1 MILITGAAGK
11 TGQAIIQQLRARNV
25 PIRAMVRNQ
34 KQMESLQQPGMEQTV
49 SGIISGDVT
58 SADDLLKATANIQT
72 IYHICP
78 NMHPEEVAI
87 GEKLV
92 AAARANRVERIVY
105 HSVLHPQTEEMPHH
119 WNKLRVEEVLLKS
132 GIDYTILQPCA
143 YMQNVLAYRKA
154 IVETG
159 VYRIPYAAETRIG
172 MVDLEEIAEVAAEI
186 LCNSTHRGAI
196 YELANG
202 EALSQMEVAQV
213 IALQLGREVT
223 AEAADREQWALLMRQ
238 SGMNE
243 YAISTLRRM
252 FEYYERYGFWGN
264 GKILE
269 MLLGRRPKSFTEWV
283 STQQWR

>member
-34 KQMESLQQPGMEQTV
+34 KQAESLQQTGAEQTV
-49 SGIISGDVT
+49 SQIISGNIT

-119 WNKLRVEEVLLKS
+119 WNKLRVEELLLKS

-143 YMQNVLAYRKA
+143 YMQNVLAYRNA
-154 IVETG
+154 IVETE
-159 VYRIPYAAETRIG
+159 VYRIPYAAKTRIG
-172 MVDLEEIAEVAAEI
+172 MVDLEEIAEVAARV
-186 LCNSTHRGAI
+186 LCDSTHRGAI

-202 EALSQMEVAQV
+202 EALSQLEVAQV
-213 IALQLGREVT
+213 IALQLGRGVT

-243 YAISTLRRM
+243 YAISTLRKM

>member
-25 PIRAMVRNQ
+25 PIRAIVRNQ
-34 KQMESLQQPGMEQTV
+34 TQMESLQQQRMEQTV
-49 SGIISGDVT
+49 SQIISGDVT

-143 YMQNVLAYRKA
+143 YMQNVLAYRNA
-154 IVETG
+154 IVETE
-159 VYRIPYAAETRIG
+159 VYRIPYAAKTRIG
-172 MVDLEEIAEVAAEI
+172 MVDLEEIAEVAARV

-243 YAISTLRRM
+243 YAISTLRKM

>member
-25 PIRAMVRNQ
+25 PIRAMVRNP
-34 KQMESLQQPGMEQTV
+34 KQVESLQQPGAEQTV
-49 SGIISGDVT
+49 SQIISGDVT

-119 WNKLRVEEVLLKS
+119 WNKLRVEELLLKS

-143 YMQNVLAYRKA
+143 YMQNVLAYRNA
-154 IVETG
+154 IVETE
-159 VYRIPYAAETRIG
+159 VYRIPYAAKTRIG
-172 MVDLEEIAEVAAEI
+172 MVDLEEIAEVAARV
-186 LCNSTHRGAI
+186 LCDSTHRGAI

-202 EALSQMEVAQV
+202 EALSQLEVAQV
-213 IALQLGREVT
+213 IALQLGRGVT
-223 AEAADREQWALLMRQ
+223 AEAADREQWALLVRQ
-238 SGMNE
+238 NGMNE

-252 FEYYERYGFWGN
+252 FEYYERFGFWGN

>member
-25 PIRAMVRNQ
+25 PIRAMVRNP
-34 KQMESLQQPGMEQTV
+34 KQVESLQQPGAEQTV
-49 SGIISGDVT
+49 SQIISGDVT

-119 WNKLRVEEVLLKS
+119 WNKLRVEELLLKS

-172 MVDLEEIAEVAAEI
+172 MVDLEEIAEVAARI
-186 LCNSTHRGAI
+186 LCDSTHRGAI

-202 EALSQMEVAQV
+202 EALSQLEVAQV
-213 IALQLGREVT
+213 IAFQLG
-223 AEAADREQWALLMRQ
+223 
-238 SGMNE
+238 S
-243 YAISTLRRM
+243 
-252 FEYYERYGFWGN
+252 
-264 GKILE
+264 
-269 MLLGRRPKSFTEWV
+269 
-283 STQQWR
+283 

>member
-11 TGQAIIQQLRARNV
+11 TGQTIIQQLRARSV
-25 PIRAMVRNQ
+25 SIRAMVRNP
-34 KQMESLQQPGMEQTV
+34 KQVESLQQPGAEQTV
-49 SGIISGDVT
+49 SQIISGDVT
-58 SADDLLKATANIQT
+58 SADDLLKATVNIQT

-119 WNKLRVEEVLLKS
+119 WNKLRVEELLLKS

-159 VYRIPYAAETRIG
+159 VYRIPYATETRIG
-172 MVDLEEIAEVAAEI
+172 MVDLDEIAEVAAEI
-186 LCNSTHRGAI
+186 LCDSTHRGAI

-202 EALSQMEVAQV
+202 EDLSQMEVAQV

-223 AEAADREQWALLMRQ
+223 AEAADREQWALLMHQ

-243 YAISTLRRM
+243 YAIHTLLRM

>member
-25 PIRAMVRNQ
+25 PIRAMVRNP
-34 KQMESLQQPGMEQTV
+34 KQVESLQQPGAEQTV
-49 SGIISGDVT
+49 SQIISGDVT

-119 WNKLRVEEVLLKS
+119 WNKLRVEELLLKS

-143 YMQNVLAYRKA
+143 YMQNVLAYRNA
-154 IVETG
+154 IVETE
-159 VYRIPYAAETRIG
+159 VYRIPYSAETRIG
-172 MVDLEEIAEVAAEI
+172 MVDLEEIAEVAARV
-186 LCNSTHRGAI
+186 LCDSTHRGAI
-196 YELANG
+196 YELTNG
-202 EALSQMEVAQV
+202 EALSQLEVAQV
-213 IALQLGREVT
+213 IALQLGRGVT
-223 AEAADREQWALLMRQ
+223 VEATDREQWAMLMRQ

-283 STQQWR
+283 STQAWR